1 MSDELSIETMPEQNA
16 CDGDWCRLRVEKISL
31 HVERRKN
38 NTTREA
44 WVSFVPETGMKL
56 TVAFE
61 EHPGVGPLPEG
72 TIRVITLGDMM
83 KAALVELQDTIFFAE
98 DKEEGEWE

>member
-1 MSDELSIETMPEQNA
+1 MSDELNIEIEQSA
-16 CDGDWCRLRVEKISL
+16 CDGNWCRLKVEKVSL
-31 HVERRKN
+31 HVERRKG

-61 EHPGVGPLPEG
+61 EHPGAGPLPEG
-72 TIRVITLGDMM
+72 TIRVITLGDML
-83 KAALVELQDTIFFAE
+83 KNALTELQDTILFAE
-98 DKEEGEWE
+98 DKEEEGEW

>member
-1 MSDELSIETMPEQNA
+1 MSDELKIEIEQSA
-16 CDGDWCRLRVEKISL
+16 CDGDWCRLKVEKVSL
-31 HVERRKN
+31 HVERRKG

-61 EHPGVGPLPEG
+61 EHPGAGPLP
-72 TIRVITLGDMM
+72 
-83 KAALVELQDTIFFAE
+83 
-98 DKEEGEWE
+98 